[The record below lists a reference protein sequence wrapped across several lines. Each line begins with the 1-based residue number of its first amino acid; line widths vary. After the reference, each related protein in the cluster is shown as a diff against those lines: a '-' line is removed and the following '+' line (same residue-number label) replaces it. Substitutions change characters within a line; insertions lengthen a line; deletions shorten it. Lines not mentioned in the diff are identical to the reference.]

1 MSIMSYVGHNNW
13 TYLFRPDHRISKHVS
28 FIKNYLLYILMQTNE
43 IVVGILV
50 VALFVCW
57 FVDLYF
63 RMKKRKKQH
72 KEKEKEKEGE
82 GKNSNFNIFLLYSN
96 YGRW

>member
-1 MSIMSYVGHNNW
+1 
-13 TYLFRPDHRISKHVS
+13 
-28 FIKNYLLYILMQTNE
+28 MQTNE
-43 IVVGILV
+43 IIAGILI
-50 VALFVCW
+50 VALFVSW
-57 FVDLYF
+57 VAVDLYY